1 MVKLGDIIEKVVSDM
16 ILRSSRR
23 IVPDFFP
30 NIEFNNWND
39 PKLEDAE
46 TVALDDMRLNGE
58 YIPPELENNE

>member
-16 ILRSSRR
+16 ILRSSRH
-23 IVPDFFP
+23 IVPDFVP
-30 NIEFNNWND
+30 NSEFNNGND

-46 TVALDDMRLNGE
+46 KVALDDMRLNGE